1 MGLDV
6 PLRNGFACGPPLA
19 AWAVPQCVKAGKPSR
34 SSVWLLCWCCGCCS
48 EQLELLFSCCLEV
61 FWSGC
66 GNEEPDLA
74 AGSGSVSGLFPA
86 AWDASCAQALWL
98 LWRIPKCPVRRMGG
112 SCFQCRGWVYGC
124 SHSVLG
130 AAQVHPEGQEKLSR
144 LSRVLCP
151 AHWSGS

>member
-1 MGLDV
+1 M
-6 PLRNGFACGPPLA
+6 
-19 AWAVPQCVKAGKPSR
+19 
-34 SSVWLLCWCCGCCS
+34 WLLCWCCGCCS

-61 FWSGC
+61 LWSGC

-98 LWRIPKCPVRRMGG
+98 LWRIPMCPVWWMGG
-112 SCFQCRGWVYGC
+112 SCFQCWGWVYDC

-130 AAQVHPEGQEKLSR
+130 TAQLRPEGQEKLSR
-144 LSRVLCP
+144 LSRVLCL